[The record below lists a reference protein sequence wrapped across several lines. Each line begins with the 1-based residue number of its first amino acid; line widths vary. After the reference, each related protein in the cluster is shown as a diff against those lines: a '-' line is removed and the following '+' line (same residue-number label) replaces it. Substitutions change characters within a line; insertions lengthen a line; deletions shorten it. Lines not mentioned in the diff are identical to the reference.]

1 MDFHNGKSNAK
12 QPTRFL
18 ANSTPDFSTYF
29 ASPWLPGRTHVPDN
43 VAQQFLHQQQRR
55 RFAEMVRAPFE
66 PNPSTPSRFPR
77 KVGQGVHCEVESE
90 RHEEKYRAVIEG
102 TTPQ

>member
-18 ANSTPDFSTYF
+18 ANSTPDFSTSF

-77 KVGQGVHCEVESE
+77 KVQSTARTQIRVREACAEQRV
-90 RHEEKYRAVIEG
+90 VQEG
-102 TTPQ
+102 